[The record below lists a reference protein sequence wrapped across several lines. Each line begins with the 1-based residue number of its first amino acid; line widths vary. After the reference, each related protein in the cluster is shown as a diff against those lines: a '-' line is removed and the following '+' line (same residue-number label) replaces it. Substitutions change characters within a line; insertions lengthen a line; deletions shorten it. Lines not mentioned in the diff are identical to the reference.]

1 MLTDEQGAELLH
13 QVRACSADQP
23 IGSHSCHPG
32 LWTRAS
38 PDVAGGRRPAAG
50 RRRAAAVASAHVQR
64 YPQDHRQRG
73 SDSRFA
79 LRAAAPDG
87 AAFPG
92 ENGRFAFQRHD
103 DASLWQV
110 YVASP
115 DLRWE
120 REITDADGNSGWPG
134 VGAGRPANS
143 SGRPCH
149 RRCQL
154 VHSPRTMYT

>member
-1 MLTDEQGAELLH
+1 M
-13 QVRACSADQP
+13 
-23 IGSHSCHPG
+23 
-32 LWTRAS
+32 W
-38 PDVAGGRRPAAG
+38 PAAG
-50 RRRAAAVASAHVQR
+50 GRRAAAVASAHVQR

-79 LRAAAPDG
+79 LLAAAPAG